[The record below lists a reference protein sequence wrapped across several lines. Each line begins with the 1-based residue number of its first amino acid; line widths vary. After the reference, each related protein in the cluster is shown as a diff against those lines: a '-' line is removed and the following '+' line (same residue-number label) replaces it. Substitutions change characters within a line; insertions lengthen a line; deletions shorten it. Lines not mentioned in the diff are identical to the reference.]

1 MVESVYLGFNLRG
14 FTTMEGME
22 ALRQGAAADGNISQL
37 QAWNREGPL
46 GMVQGF
52 KTSKPTFSDTLL
64 PPRPHILTLLAG
76 PPTGDQI
83 HKCLDTVGGRS
94 FKPPSWSTGRCDEF
108 SETQKQC
115 FTQDLVMVFTFSCFS
130 FKFIQHKATSPPSLW
145 WLTLSRSTGASEL
158 EFHSWVSR
166 SLSFSVST
174 QGHSAPSVGAHSSP
188 LF

>member
-1 MVESVYLGFNLRG
+1 MAKIAHGRKCLFGLQFERVYHHGRHGSSRWEHLTIASMKQRG
-14 FTTMEGME
+14 
-22 ALRQGAAADGNISQL
+22 
-37 QAWNREGPL
+37 
-46 GMVQGF
+46 VQGF

-83 HKCLDTVGGRS
+83 HKCLDAVGGRS

-115 FTQDLVMVFTFSCFS
+115 FTQDLVRVFTFSCFS

-145 WLTLSRSTGASEL
+145 WPTLSRSTGASEL
-158 EFHSWVSR
+158 EFHSSVSR